1 MSMFKKIL
9 IWIVVILI
17 LGLSAFCYFRFYY
30 VFSEGVKTGE
40 LNQIS
45 RKGYIFKTYEGVMI
59 LTGYG
64 TGNKDAQGVQSKEF
78 SFSVSDK
85 EVAEQL
91 TSLTGQRVTLHY
103 KKYFGKLPWRG
114 YQTSIV
120 DAIENAK
127 PIEEGHHSLDEDI
140 FI

>member
-1 MSMFKKIL
+1 MSTFKKIL
-9 IWIVVILI
+9 TWFIVIVIV
-17 LGLSAFCYFRFYY
+17 GLSAFCYFRFFY

-78 SFSVSDK
+78 TFSVDDK
-85 EVAEQL
+85 EVAEEL
-91 TSLTGQRVTLHY
+91 TALTGQRVTLHY